1 MNLTQLNQSTSDGT
15 RSRSVSKNR
24 IRRGR
29 GPGSGKGKT
38 AGKGHK
44 GQKARAGYNMRL
56 YFEGGQMPTVR
67 RLPKRGFNNK
77 RFRTEYAVLN
87 VADLDAALEDG
98 AKVGPEELLSM
109 GLINR
114 LMDGVKVLAK
124 GEITKKIEISA
135 HRFSDAAKQKI
146 EAAGGKAIELK
157 K

>member
-1 MNLTQLNQSTSDGT
+1 MNLTQLNKKTGSG
-15 RSRSVSKNR
+15 VKNR

-38 AGKGHK
+38 SGKGHK
-44 GQKARAGYNMRL
+44 GAKARKSFKLRL

-87 VADLDAALEDG
+87 VADLEKAFENGTLKG
-98 AKVGPEELLSM
+98 KIGPDELLAA

-124 GEITKKIEISA
+124 GEIKQKIDISA
-135 HRFSDAAKQKI
+135 HRFSGAAKEKI
-146 EAAGGKAIELK
+146 EAAGGKVSVIER
-157 K
+157 